1 MKVFNKKIDF
11 LADTYAAYDGYEN
24 TCIFC
29 PTGYTTPLTYGGISP
44 DNCTGEI
51 LEDALPL
58 QFRNRAR
65 TKCQSC
71 RFIFQLGT

>member
-1 MKVFNKKIDF
+1 MPKIHF
-11 LADTYAAYDGYEN
+11 LAGTYAAYDGYEN

-29 PTGYTTPLTYGGISP
+29 PEGYTTPSASGNTSP

-51 LEDALPL
+51 LENALPL
-58 QFRNRAR
+58 QFMNFAR
-65 TKCQSC
+65 TKCHSC